1 MYRNITNSK
10 ISYPSISL
18 IIPVYNEETNL
29 KRLLPSLTK
38 QKYPKN
44 KIEYIIVDDNSSDNS
59 LRLAKDFGA
68 KIIKVKTHDIERNKG
83 IGLHVAKNDL
93 IYWLDADM
101 ELCTDNYLKLMAKPF
116 QENENLIGAFT
127 NEFALDCP
135 PTVKNSFLRFISYD
149 PFQCDPTYKFFS
161 PSLKNT
167 FIKDKK
173 DYYLCQFTSGKIPP
187 CGRSMYR
194 RKELLKT
201 DVGKNRSFIDMDALE
216 IVTQSG
222 HNLFAYVPKAKMRHY
237 HCDSLIHLIR
247 KKPFRNTGTSSLAD
261 QSYLRD
267 QSGAYLPNFAKR
279 RYLWFD
285 HGKPKAAL
293 KIMFWVIY
301 ANLFI
306 PELIRGI
313 WKAIKHKD
321 PAFLWQPLAAITITD
336 AMLYGFLTRSEGRKL
351 TLTVFKSLF
360 HPILKIARLF

>member
-1 MYRNITNSK
+1 MRANTQ
-10 ISYPSISL
+10 ISHPSISI
-18 IIPVYNEETNL
+18 IIPVYNEEVNL
-29 KRLLPSLTK
+29 KRLLPSFAK

-44 KIEYIIVDDNSSDNS
+44 KIEYIVIDDSSTDS
-59 LRLAKDFGA
+59 SGKIAKEFGA
-68 KIIKVKTHDIERNKG
+68 RVIKVKNHDIERNKG
-83 IGLHVAKNDL
+83 VGLYAAKNDL
-93 IYWLDADM
+93 IYWFDADM
-101 ELCTDNYLKLMAKPF
+101 EICCDDYFRLMAKPF
-116 QENENLIGAFT
+116 QENKDLIGAFT
-127 NEFALDCP
+127 NEFALDCSP
-135 PTVKNSFLRFISYD
+135 PVRNSFLRFISYD

-161 PSLKNT
+161 PSLENT
-167 FIKDKK
+167 FVEKRG
-173 DYYLCQFTSGKIPP
+173 DYYLCRFTSGKIPP

-194 RKELLKT
+194 RKQLLKT
-201 DVGKNRSFIDMDALE
+201 AVGKNKSFIDMDTLE
-216 IVTQSG
+216 IVTQAG
-222 HNLFAYVPKAKMRHY
+222 LNLFAYVPKAKMRHY
-237 HCDSLIHLIR
+237 HCDNLTHLIR

-267 QSGAYLPNFAKR
+267 QSGAYLPNFATR

-285 HGKPKAAL
+285 HRKPKAAL

-360 HPILKIARLF
+360 HPILKIPRLF